1 MSKIEETKTNKLTLS
16 CERFDAEEWLNDH
29 RDIWNHPS
37 ITDRNGKQSYEV
49 ADLMADFVNW
59 YNKNKNQQP
68 CPKLKNK

>member
-1 MSKIEETKTNKLTLS
+1 MRIQTKFKSKH
-16 CERFDAEEWLNDH
+16 CERFDAEDWLNNH

-59 YNKNKNQQP
+59 YNKSQNN
-68 CPKLKNK
+68 